1 MHELDLDIISPE
13 KKVYSGKVK
22 SVTIPG
28 TKGNFQVLFN
38 HAPLISTFEL
48 GIITVGLPGDSTR
61 IFTTSGGSAEILDN
75 KVLLL
80 SDTIEAVENIDL
92 ERALKSKVSAEERL
106 TNKSGSID
114 FDRARASLAKAMNRI
129 KAVEKYSTLKK
140 DIPI

>member
-48 GIITVGLPGDSTR
+48 GIIKVGLPGDSTR

-92 ERALKSKVSAEERL
+92 ERALKSKVRAEERL

>member
-48 GIITVGLPGDSTR
+48 GIIKVGLPGDSTR

>member
-22 SVTIPG
+22 SVTISG

-48 GIITVGLPGDSTR
+48 GIIKVGLPGDSTR